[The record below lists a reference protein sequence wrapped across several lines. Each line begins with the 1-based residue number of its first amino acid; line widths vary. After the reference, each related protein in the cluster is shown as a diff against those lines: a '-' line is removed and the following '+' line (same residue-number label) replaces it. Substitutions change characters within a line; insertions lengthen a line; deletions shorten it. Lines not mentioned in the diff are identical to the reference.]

1 MGLFS
6 FLGNMV
12 GKAVEKAGDVI
23 GGVTGWYGA
32 SSAGMLIQDLFS
44 GNIAKESSYD
54 KDAADV
60 FTTERLN
67 EILVSFSEG
76 NLRQCEKLEEQC
88 IREVQKYCNA
98 LTGLVRKSPGF
109 TEYASSLKRVERSLS
124 RIHGMITGSVK
135 EPLAK
140 RMSLD
145 DSECLRILKMDS
157 GEKKEEEIRKFS
169 RKIINEALDNLGR
182 KVREAI
188 REQTGELE
196 EFFRNYME
204 QQEKKTAAAKRQYDA
219 MLQEGALEEADIEK
233 NTMEPQ
239 IILKTAELI
248 ENML

>member
-1 MGLFS
+1 
-6 FLGNMV
+6 
-12 GKAVEKAGDVI
+12 
-23 GGVTGWYGA
+23 
-32 SSAGMLIQDLFS
+32 
-44 GNIAKESSYD
+44 
-54 KDAADV
+54 
-60 FTTERLN
+60 
-67 EILVSFSEG
+67 
-76 NLRQCEKLEEQC
+76 
-88 IREVQKYCNA
+88 
-98 LTGLVRKSPGF
+98 
-109 TEYASSLKRVERSLS
+109 
-124 RIHGMITGSVK
+124 MITGSVK